1 MILGFIAG
9 TVFAVFIIVCV
20 CKIAVLFVDRSLDTR
35 SWFLSA
41 IYLTGYGLSCLL
53 VFVIGVAW
61 LLGAI
66 GTVFFYAGG

>member
-9 TVFAVFIIVCV
+9 TVFAMFIIVCV
-20 CKIAVLFVDRSLDTR
+20 CKIAVLFADKSFDTN

-53 VFVIGVAW
+53 VFVIAAAW

>member
-1 MILGFIAG
+1 MIFGFIAG
-9 TVFAVFIIVCV
+9 TAFAVFLIVCV
-20 CKIAVLFVDRSLDTR
+20 CKIAVLFVDKSLETR

-41 IYLTGYGLSCLL
+41 ICLTGYGLSCLL
-53 VFVIGVAW
+53 VFVIAVAW